1 MRRSF
6 TLFSIVVHA
15 IVISAALLAQD
26 FTVGALPTPQQPVL
40 YE

>member
-15 IVISAALLAQD
+15 VAISAALIAQAIHI
-26 FTVGALPTPQQPVL
+26 TVDRSMASQN
-40 YE
+40 

>member
-15 IVISAALLAQD
+15 VVISAALVAQVLA
-26 FTVGALPTPQQPVL
+26 VGVRRRSRTPP
-40 YE
+40 